1 MKEEE
6 VVITDIRYSLHQR
19 SSEGKHVTEREWARK
34 GDEGKSCV
42 KRQLRVEDGE
52 QRRVRVVLV

>member
-1 MKEEE
+1 M
-6 VVITDIRYSLHQR
+6 VITDSRYSLHQR